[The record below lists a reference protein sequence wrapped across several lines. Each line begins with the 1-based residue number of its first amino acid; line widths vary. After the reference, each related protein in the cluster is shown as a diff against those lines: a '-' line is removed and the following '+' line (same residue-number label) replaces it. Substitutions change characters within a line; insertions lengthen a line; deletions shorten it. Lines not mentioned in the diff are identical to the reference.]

1 MSIVNVVGSTLA
13 RESDG
18 VIYTHCGP
26 EIGVASTK
34 AFTAQL
40 TALYLLALHLARVR
54 GNAEC
59 ERRAH
64 LAGTC
69 RSLPTRVETF

>member
-1 MSIVNVVGSTLA
+1 V
-13 RESDG
+13 
-18 VIYTHCGP
+18 P

-54 GNAEC
+54 E
-59 ERRAH
+59 
-64 LAGTC
+64 
-69 RSLPTRVETF
+69 